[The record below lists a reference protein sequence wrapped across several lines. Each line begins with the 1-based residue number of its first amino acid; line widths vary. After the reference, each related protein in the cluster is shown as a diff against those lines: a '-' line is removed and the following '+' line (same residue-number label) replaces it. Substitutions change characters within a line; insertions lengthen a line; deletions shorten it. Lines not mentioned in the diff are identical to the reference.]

1 MRRAERG
8 LSHDTRIRV
17 RKTYLISRATARVRH
32 FLEAWRMRYLIW
44 LACLVGI
51 AAGLECM
58 TRIDPPAAD
67 ILLTAFAAFFGL
79 CASIGILY
87 TVAAAILVSR
97 FFKKPK
103 TEPSSFPPVTIV
115 KPLRGDE
122 WGLLDGLASF
132 CRQDYPG
139 PIQYLFGVQ
148 QSEDPALKVVGQLRQ
163 LFPEAHITVVA
174 DSRLHVPNRKVSNL
188 INMMPQAVHDVL
200 VFADSDIE
208 VTPDYLRSVIGELQK
223 PNVGLVTCLYR
234 GRPAPGFWPHLS
246 AQGINYNFLPS
257 VVTGLALKI
266 ARPCFGQ
273 TIATR
278 RSTLAKIGGF
288 ARFGHILVED
298 NAIGEAVR
306 AAGEEAAI
314 PPIVISHTS
323 AESTFAALTAHE
335 LRWSRSLRIMDP
347 LGHLGSTLTHPFPL
361 ALIAVGFSGG
371 AIWTWPL
378 VLIALFARV
387 VLKRVA
393 DDAVHERRRDLWL
406 LPLRDIYSVVIL
418 IASFFSTR
426 VVWRGASFDVGPKGL
441 LHPLQDD

>member
-1 MRRAERG
+1 
-8 LSHDTRIRV
+8 
-17 RKTYLISRATARVRH
+17 
-32 FLEAWRMRYLIW
+32 
-44 LACLVGI
+44 
-51 AAGLECM
+51 M

-378 VLIALFARV
+378 VLIALLARV